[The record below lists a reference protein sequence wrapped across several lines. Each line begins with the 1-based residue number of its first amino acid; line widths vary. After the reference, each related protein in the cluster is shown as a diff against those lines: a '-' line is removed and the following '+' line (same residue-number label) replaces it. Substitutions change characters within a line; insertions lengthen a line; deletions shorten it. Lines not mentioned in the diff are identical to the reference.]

1 MDNFYYFPLLIF
13 DLNKLQ
19 VKPNPV
25 ASNRKPERQSRT
37 RINSNEIYQNIRR
50 FPDKECLSESGN
62 AFVETSAF
70 LMPENLSATASIHMK
85 SISSNPQV
93 PLMHQNLQLQNTSF
107 SSHSSP
113 NHLLHHQTSG
123 FVPPSP
129 QRLPHN
135 QNEYNASA
143 LHESLRHSRV
153 VPSPHP
159 SVCNVRSPK
168 R

>member
-1 MDNFYYFPLLIF
+1 MKCVNLYLHKF
-13 DLNKLQ
+13 Q
-19 VKPNPV
+19 AKPNPV
-25 ASNRKPERQSRT
+25 VSNRKTDRQSRI
-37 RINSNEIYQNIRR
+37 RINANEIYQNIRHY
-50 FPDKECLSESGN
+50 PDTKCINESGN
-62 AFVETSAF
+62 AFIEPQEF
-70 LMPENLSATASIHMK
+70 LLPENISATASLQMK
-85 SISSNPQV
+85 HISSNPQV

-113 NHLLHHQTSG
+113 KHLLHHQTSG

-135 QNEYNASA
+135 QNEYNANA
-143 LHESLRHSRV
+143 LHESLRLSRV

-159 SVCNVRSPK
+159 TVNSMRSPK